1 MTQDWFTGSKFGD
14 DKGNTFSVEKV
25 IDFAKQQPR
34 SLRSISHK
42 RLEHN
47 REFFQGNEERMK
59 AADTS
64 HPLLVVKE
72 GRFRRKNMSIADGLN
87 RYEKMRRGGAK
98 KVNAYVVNK
107 KDIMHLKDQNNG

>member
-1 MTQDWFTGSKFGD
+1 MSEDWFTGSKFGD
-14 DKGNTFSVEKV
+14 DAGNTFSVEKV

-34 SLRSISHK
+34 ALRSISSR

-47 REFFQGNEERMK
+47 REFFQGNEQRMQ

-72 GRFRRKNMSIADGLN
+72 GFGRKSMSIADGLN
-87 RYEKMRRGGAK
+87 RYEKLRRGGAK
-98 KVNAYVVNK
+98 KVNALVVKK
-107 KDIMHLKDQNNG
+107 KDIMHLADNNDN